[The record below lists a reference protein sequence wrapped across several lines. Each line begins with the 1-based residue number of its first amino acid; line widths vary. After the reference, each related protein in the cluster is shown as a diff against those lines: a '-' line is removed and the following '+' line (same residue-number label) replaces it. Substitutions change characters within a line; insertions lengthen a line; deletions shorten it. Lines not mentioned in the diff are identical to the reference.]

1 MVKTIQVW
9 MLTFLMIT
17 LGYAGMGNAEALLN
31 TDLPVPLI
39 LSCERQDDNKCIT
52 KKFEQALVES
62 SSLSTED
69 KLIIKYELAARYE
82 YYESDL
88 NKARNMYMEIAKT
101 NPNYGITQLC
111 IKRLNRQISDLANR

>member
-1 MVKTIQVW
+1 MKIITQIW
-9 MLTFLMIT
+9 ILTFFMIT
-17 LGYAGMGNAEALLN
+17 LGYTGRGNAETLLN

-39 LSCERQDDNKCIT
+39 LSCERQDDNKCVT
-52 KKFEQALVES
+52 KKFEQALLES
-62 SSLSTED
+62 SSLSTKE

-82 YYESDL
+82 YYEADL

-111 IKRLNRQISDLANR
+111 IKRLNRQLSGLANR